1 MALDLDQPV
10 KANEALTASIAS
22 ASRII
27 TELLGSQHHSLE
39 LPGIHAPA
47 DPGTEPRMNAAAPR
61 DPTGASRDR
70 R

>member
-27 TELLGSQHHSLE
+27 TELLGSQHTPSTSSAASPPLQSPTPNDLE
-39 LPGIHAPA
+39 RN
-47 DPGTEPRMNAAAPR
+47 PR
-61 DPTGASRDR
+61 
-70 R
+70 